1 MYLYNSE
8 MLTQTVLIFS
18 DVQQLRKPTLII
30 TRVLQKEMGQ
40 CQHRIFIV
48 SQRRLIYLFLFL
60 FIFALV
66 TVLKLCTII
75 AGNKLILCS

>member
-1 MYLYNSE
+1 

-30 TRVLQKEMGQ
+30 NRVQQKKMGQ
-40 CQHRIFIV
+40 CQNRIIIV
-48 SQRRLIYLFLFL
+48 SQKIYLFLFV

-66 TVLKLCTII
+66 TPI
-75 AGNKLILCS
+75 AVYYNGW